1 MKLSVI
7 IPVYKAEKYLGE
19 CVDSVL
25 AQTMDDFEII
35 LVNDGSPDR
44 SGEIMA
50 DYAAR
55 FPEKIRT
62 LTLENGGQ
70 GRARN
75 FGIDMAEASF

>member
-35 LVNDGSPDR
+35 LVNDGSPD
-44 SGEIMA
+44 SP
-50 DYAAR
+50 AR
-55 FPEKIRT
+55 
-62 LTLENGGQ
+62 
-70 GRARN
+70 
-75 FGIDMAEASF
+75 